1 MPSQKDPNKTS
12 DSPAKPV
19 SLWFLFFI
27 FLKIGCIA
35 FGGFTALIAVV
46 ENDIIRKRKLMKT
59 EDMLDGI
66 SLAMLLPGPVAVNV
80 VAFVGYRLRRG
91 IGAFV
96 SATGV
101 ILPSFFLLIGL
112 SHIYF
117 TYGELPAISKVFS
130 GFIPAVTAI
139 IITTA
144 WGMSKKAV
152 TDWPQFIMALAAASI
167 LLGIGGF
174 YITLTIILAAGA
186 AGLMLYGSGE
196 PKDRDVPA
204 RVSPADRDPAGSGPG
219 FSKLS
224 AVISTALLVI
234 FLLLFSI
241 PVPGLGNDS
250 LARIFVTFSGMSL
263 MLFGGGFVF
272 IPLIQEIVV
281 EGMRWVTQSEF
292 TSAIALGQVTP
303 GPILISAAFI
313 GYKVKGLAGGAL
325 ATFAIFFPSALLMVN
340 ASRILDRIK
349 RSRSMQAALQGIRAA
364 VVGMV
369 FAAAVVIGKGAQFH
383 WVSLVIF
390 AGCMVALM
398 RFKLDIVW
406 IIPSAGILGMLLY

>member
-1 MPSQKDPNKTS
+1 MPSHQYSNEKTY
-12 DSPAKPV
+12 PEAPLKTV

-46 ENDIIRKRKLMKT
+46 ENDIIRKRKLMNT

-66 SLAMLLPGPVAVNV
+66 SLAMLLPGPIAVNV
-80 VAFVGYRLRRG
+80 VAFVGYRLRKG
-91 IGAFV
+91 MGALV

-117 TYGELPAISKVFS
+117 TYGEIPTISKVFA

-152 TDWPQFIMALAAASI
+152 TDWPKFIMALAAATI

-174 YITLTIILAAGA
+174 YITLMIILGAGIT
-186 AGLMLYGSGE
+186 GLLLYGSKGTQASDTGPSPIAVD
-196 PKDRDVPA
+196 PK
-204 RVSPADRDPAGSGPG
+204 
-219 FSKLS
+219 FSKLKATIS
-224 AVISTALLVI
+224 MSLLAV

-241 PVPGLGNDS
+241 PIPGLGNDS
-250 LARIFVTFSGMSL
+250 LSRIFVTFSGMSL

-281 EGMRWVTQSEF
+281 EGLHWVTQSEF

-313 GYKVKGLAGGAL
+313 GYKVKGIIGGAL

-340 ASRILDRIK
+340 ASQVLDKIK
-349 RSRSMQAALQGIRAA
+349 RSRSMQAGLQGIRAA

-369 FAAAVVIGKGAQFH
+369 FAAAVVIGKGSQFH
-383 WVSLVIF
+383 WVTLLIF
-390 AGCMVALM
+390 LGCLVALM
-398 RFKLDIVW
+398 RFKVDIVW
-406 IIPSAGILGMLLY
+406 IIPSAGVLGLLLY

>member
-1 MPSQKDPNKTS
+1 MASHQYQNENEDPVPQ
-12 DSPAKPV
+12 DRPV
-19 SLWFLFFI
+19 SLWFLFFV

-46 ENDIIRKRKLMKT
+46 QNDIIRKRKLMKM

-66 SLAMLLPGPVAVNV
+66 SLAMLLPGPIAVNV

-91 IGAFV
+91 LGAFV

-117 TYGELPAISKVFS
+117 TYGEIPAVSKVFS

-152 TDWPQFIMALAAASI
+152 TDWPRFVMALAAAII

-174 YITLTIILAAGA
+174 YITLAIILGAGT
-186 AGLMLYGSGE
+186 AGLLLYGSKKPLAAEDNPG
-196 PKDRDVPA
+196 
-204 RVSPADRDPAGSGPG
+204 SPAAVNPE
-219 FSKLS
+219 FSRLKFT
-224 AVISTALLVI
+224 ISLVLLAI
-234 FLLLFSI
+234 FLMLFSI

-250 LARIFVTFSGMSL
+250 LGRIFVTFSGMSL

-281 EGMRWVTQSEF
+281 EGMNWVTQPEF
-292 TSAIALGQVTP
+292 TSAIAMGQVTP

-313 GYKVKGLAGGAL
+313 GYKIKGLIGGAV
-325 ATFAIFFPSALLMVN
+325 ATFAIFFPSALLMIS
-340 ASRILDRIK
+340 ASQVLDKIK
-349 RSRSMQAALQGIRAA
+349 ASRSMQAALLGIRAA

-369 FAAAVVIGKGAQFH
+369 FAAAVVIGKGSQFH
-383 WVSLVIF
+383 FVTLAIF
-390 AGCMVALM
+390 ICCIVALM
-398 RFKLDIVW
+398 RFKIDIVW
-406 IIPSAGILGMLLY
+406 IIPSAGVLGMLLY

>member
-1 MPSQKDPNKTS
+1 MPSNQMPIENADPA
-12 DSPAKPV
+12 PEPV

-46 ENDIIRKRKLMKT
+46 ENDIIRKRKLMNT

-66 SLAMLLPGPVAVNV
+66 SLAMLLPGPIAVNV

-117 TYGELPAISKVFS
+117 TYGEIPTISKVFS

-152 TDWPQFIMALAAASI
+152 TDWPKFIMALAAAAI

-174 YITLTIILAAGA
+174 YITLTIILGAGA
-186 AGLMLYGSGE
+186 AGLLLYGSKGAS
-196 PKDRDVPA
+196 DNSHD
-204 RVSPADRDPAGSGPG
+204 SPASDKPEV
-219 FSKLS
+219 SKLK
-224 AVISTALLVI
+224 ATISIALLII

-241 PVPGLGNDS
+241 PIPGLGNDS

-281 EGMRWVTQSEF
+281 EGLHWVTQSEF
-292 TSAIALGQVTP
+292 TSAIAMGQVTP

-313 GYKVKGLAGGAL
+313 GYKVKGLLGGAI

-340 ASRILDRIK
+340 ASQVLDKIK
-349 RSRSMQAALQGIRAA
+349 RSTSMQAALQGIRAA

-369 FAAAVVIGKGAQFH
+369 FAAAVVIGKGSQFH
-383 WVSLVIF
+383 WVSLIIF
-390 AGCMVALM
+390 MGCMVALM
-398 RFKLDIVW
+398 RFKIDIVW
-406 IIPSAGILGMLLY
+406 IIPSAGMLGMLLY

>member
-1 MPSQKDPNKTS
+1 MTSYQKPIEKAE
-12 DSPAKPV
+12 PLPKPI
-19 SLWFLFFI
+19 SLWFLLFI

-46 ENDIIRKRKLMKT
+46 ENDIIRKRKLMST

-66 SLAMLLPGPVAVNV
+66 SLAMLLPGPIAVNV
-80 VAFVGYRLRRG
+80 VAFVGYRLRNG
-91 IGAFV
+91 IGAFIC
-96 SATGV
+96 ATGV

-112 SHIYF
+112 AHIYF
-117 TYGELPAISKVFS
+117 TYGELPTISKLFS

-139 IITTA
+139 IIATA

-152 TDWPQFIMALAAASI
+152 TDWPKFLMALAAAVI

-174 YITLTIILAAGA
+174 YVTLMIILGAGA
-186 AGLMLYGSGE
+186 AGFLLYGSKGSS
-196 PKDRDVPA
+196 DNVPGA
-204 RVSPADRDPAGSGPG
+204 PEVVRSV
-219 FSKLS
+219 FSKLK
-224 AVISTALLVI
+224 VITSTALLII
-234 FLLLFSI
+234 FLLLFAI
-241 PVPGLGNDS
+241 PIPGIVNDS

-281 EGMRWVTQSEF
+281 DGLHWVTQSEF
-292 TSAIALGQVTP
+292 TAAIAMGQVTP

-313 GYKVKGLAGGAL
+313 GYKIKGLLGGAL

-340 ASRILDRIK
+340 ASLVLDKIK
-349 RSRSMQAALQGIRAA
+349 RSKSMQAALHGIRAA

-383 WVSLVIF
+383 FVTLIIF
-390 AGCMVALM
+390 VGCMVALM
-398 RFKLDIVW
+398 HFKLDIVW
-406 IIPSAGILGMLLY
+406 IIPSAGIIGMLLY

>member
-1 MPSQKDPNKTS
+1 MPSHQCSNEKTY
-12 DSPAKPV
+12 PEVPLKTV

-46 ENDIIRKRKLMKT
+46 ENDIIRKRKLMNT

-66 SLAMLLPGPVAVNV
+66 SLAMLLPGPIAVNV
-80 VAFVGYRLRRG
+80 VAFVGYRLRKG
-91 IGAFV
+91 MGALV

-117 TYGELPAISKVFS
+117 TYGEIPTISKVFA

-152 TDWPQFIMALAAASI
+152 TDWPKFIMALAAATI

-174 YITLTIILAAGA
+174 YITLMIILGAGIT
-186 AGLMLYGSGE
+186 GLLLYGSKETQASDTG
-196 PKDRDVPA
+196 P
-204 RVSPADRDPAGSGPG
+204 SPIAVDPI
-219 FSKLS
+219 SKLKATIS
-224 AVISTALLVI
+224 MSLLAV

-241 PVPGLGNDS
+241 PIPGLGNDS
-250 LARIFVTFSGMSL
+250 LSRIFVTFSGMSL

-281 EGMRWVTQSEF
+281 EGLHWVTQSEF

-313 GYKVKGLAGGAL
+313 GYKVKGLIGGAL

-340 ASRILDRIK
+340 ASQVLDKIK
-349 RSRSMQAALQGIRAA
+349 SSRSMQAGLQGIRAA

-369 FAAAVVIGKGAQFH
+369 FAAAVVIGKGSQFH
-383 WVSLVIF
+383 WVTLLIF
-390 AGCMVALM
+390 LGCLVALM
-398 RFKLDIVW
+398 RFKVDIVW
-406 IIPSAGILGMLLY
+406 IIPSAGVLGLLLY

>member
-1 MPSQKDPNKTS
+1 MPSHQYSNEKTY
-12 DSPAKPV
+12 PEAPLKTV

-46 ENDIIRKRKLMKT
+46 ENDIIRKRKLMNT

-66 SLAMLLPGPVAVNV
+66 SLAMLLPGPIAVNV
-80 VAFVGYRLRRG
+80 VAFVGYRLRKG
-91 IGAFV
+91 MGALV

-117 TYGELPAISKVFS
+117 TYGEIPTISKVFA

-152 TDWPQFIMALAAASI
+152 TDWPKFIMALAAATI

-174 YITLTIILAAGA
+174 YITLMIILGAGIT
-186 AGLMLYGSGE
+186 GLLLYGSKETQASDTG
-196 PKDRDVPA
+196 P
-204 RVSPADRDPAGSGPG
+204 SPIAVDPI
-219 FSKLS
+219 SKLKATIS
-224 AVISTALLVI
+224 MSLLAV

-241 PVPGLGNDS
+241 PIPGLGNDS
-250 LARIFVTFSGMSL
+250 LSRIFVTFSGMSL

-281 EGMRWVTQSEF
+281 EGLHWVTQSEF

-313 GYKVKGLAGGAL
+313 GYKVKGLIGAAL

-340 ASRILDRIK
+340 ASQVLDKIK
-349 RSRSMQAALQGIRAA
+349 RSRSMQAGLQGIRAA

-369 FAAAVVIGKGAQFH
+369 FAAAVVIGKGSQFH
-383 WVSLVIF
+383 WVTLLIF
-390 AGCMVALM
+390 LGCLVALM
-398 RFKLDIVW
+398 RFKVDIVW
-406 IIPSAGILGMLLY
+406 IIPSAGVLGLLLY